1 MQSSGL
7 PYSGARL
14 YFYSPGTTTPLN
26 VYSDSALTTPIIQP
40 VSADSKGQW
49 VQIYMQPIPYRV
61 QIKTSAD
68 VLIADYDNVDEG
80 PGNTSGITAVASG
93 GTGAST
99 ASGARTNLG
108 LGALAVLNTV
118 STSTIDDS
126 SITSAKIVDG
136 TIATADIGALQVT
149 LAKLAT
155 DAYTSGTWTPAV
167 AFGGASVGVTYG
179 TRAGNYIV
187 VGKLCTVNFSITL
200 TSKGSSVGNVS
211 ITGLPFTSANATAP
225 NFGVGTVANQGGAGI
240 TGTTGFSISP
250 NVAVAGLLGLTT
262 GSAANV
268 TDTQLSNTSVIQGSI
283 TYLTA

>member
-1 MQSSGL
+1 MPRHFSLPGPQIMQSSGL

-149 LAKLAT
+149 LAKLGT
-155 DAYTSGTWTPAV
+155 DAYTTSTWTPTVAATTGTITTIVNRAGIYYKIGAV
-167 AFGGASVGVTYG
+167 VLFRIGFDITTNGTGSGSIDISAFPFTMSGTNFISGQETSTNKGVIGSTVTSTSHRIRFYDATYPGSSGASFVLFGF
-179 TRAGNYIV
+179 A
-187 VGKLCTVNFSITL
+187 L
-200 TSKGSSVGNVS
+200 T
-211 ITGLPFTSANATAP
+211 
-225 NFGVGTVANQGGAGI
+225 
-240 TGTTGFSISP
+240 
-250 NVAVAGLLGLTT
+250 
-262 GSAANV
+262 
-268 TDTQLSNTSVIQGSI
+268 
-283 TYLTA
+283 

>member
-149 LAKLAT
+149 LAKLGT
-155 DAYTSGTWTPAV
+155 DAYTTSTWTPTVAATTGTITTIVNRAGIYYKIGAV
-167 AFGGASVGVTYG
+167 VLFRIGFDITTNGTGSGSIDISAFPFTMSGTNFISGQETSTNKGVIGSTVTSTSHRIRFYDATYPGSSGASFVLFGF
-179 TRAGNYIV
+179 A
-187 VGKLCTVNFSITL
+187 L
-200 TSKGSSVGNVS
+200 T
-211 ITGLPFTSANATAP
+211 
-225 NFGVGTVANQGGAGI
+225 
-240 TGTTGFSISP
+240 
-250 NVAVAGLLGLTT
+250 
-262 GSAANV
+262 
-268 TDTQLSNTSVIQGSI
+268 
-283 TYLTA
+283 